1 MNVDNDT
8 GSLHQAAKSL
18 MVLQGL
24 FGIIPHMFG
33 KGEAAR
39 VSIYKGNSGDSTG
52 ACMVWPV
59 HFHQFN

>member
-8 GSLHQAAKSL
+8 GSLHQAANSL

-24 FGIIPHMFG
+24 FGIIPHVFG

-39 VSIYKGNSGDSTG
+39 VRCSVNTNVLTNITVFTITI
-52 ACMVWPV
+52 CC
-59 HFHQFN
+59 

>member
-8 GSLHQAAKSL
+8 GSLHQAANSL

-24 FGIIPHMFG
+24 FGIIPHVFG

-39 VSIYKGNSGDSTG
+39 VRCSVNKCT
-52 ACMVWPV
+52 
-59 HFHQFN
+59 H

>member
-24 FGIIPHMFG
+24 FGIIPQVFG

-39 VSIYKGNSGDSTG
+39 VRISVNTITYVRT
-52 ACMVWPV
+52 C
-59 HFHQFN
+59 